1 VTIAAQCRQRGADAA
16 AAIARALVVAP
27 HRAGGQTQFIE
38 QPVPRAGRGDPM
50 GGVLEH
56 ALAHLDDP
64 ALAHRAHMSRRTLDR
79 QFRHAVMRPT
89 AARRWAPTSALPARA
104 TSAAVVPCPRE
115 SRTAPRATAGSTPMA
130 RSTADGVSS
139 PE

>member
-1 VTIAAQCRQRGADAA
+1 MPKTLWTTAV
-16 AAIARALVVAP
+16 ARAASRQVGSRSECPTMRDNRCAVSAAGRRRRSR
-27 HRAGGQTQFIE
+27 HRAGARRRAAPRGGQTQFIE

-64 ALAHRAHMSRRTLDR
+64 ALAHRAHMSRRTFDR

-89 AARRWAPTSALPARA
+89 AARR
-104 TSAAVVPCPRE
+104 
-115 SRTAPRATAGSTPMA
+115 
-130 RSTADGVSS
+130 
-139 PE
+139 